1 MAHNILI
8 TGGSGYLGGDLLAGI
23 AEANLPSYGRLY
35 ALVRTDQQASEV
47 QRYGAEPLAIDIRV
61 EDSVRNAILKN
72 NITVVFFLVDS
83 GSAAAQELF
92 IKVLGDLKR
101 ATGVDV
107 HFLHTTGAKIFSTH
121 GGAPTDRELRD
132 DDPGLYAVQKAQRA
146 PLERFQAVRCAV
158 NANNTVIEVVEANHV
173 RSYVFAPCIVYGKGR
188 GFGNPIS
195 IQTVAIVKAAKA
207 LRRVFRTDTN
217 KPIWPVCRVADNTN
231 LYLQILRSILV
242 GQDPGHG
249 KDGYYLAS
257 PGSLLWDD
265 IYSAFAKA
273 LARWGLVDDD
283 SVEDASDATLEKM
296 GLALGCPKEFV
307 TAQLGGKCT
316 FTASHGKKIGWKPK
330 HSPEDILEAA
340 DAEVAW
346 ILQNLEA

>member
-146 PLERFQAVRCAV
+146 PLERFQA
-158 NANNTVIEVVEANHV
+158 
-173 RSYVFAPCIVYGKGR
+173 
-188 GFGNPIS
+188 
-195 IQTVAIVKAAKA
+195 
-207 LRRVFRTDTN
+207 
-217 KPIWPVCRVADNTN
+217 IWPVCRVADNTN